1 MKRFR
6 RFFAAVLTAVFLTA
20 SGMVP
25 DTATILALAAEETVL
40 KDISNL
46 FPAGTELYSDTF
58 PGLVVT
64 YDSKDH
70 YVIKE
75 GRNEINLAVRVTD
88 IKLAKKS
95 LPALTVVFGIK
106 DIPAKEGEIALK
118 KTFVTGITTKHYEE
132 LIQKTGDASLINLV
146 KLLTL
151 DDAKEA
157 ISTYTRF
164 LVRLSEVATLSQ
176 NAANAKENAD
186 SEDYEETQDTE
197 YLDDEN
203 ASASGGS
210 KNTDDGENKKSD
222 DQKEPSEDAP
232 PAAVDYY
239 KRTILL
245 YLDGADLETDG
256 MYGTK
261 SLLDILRTEIPEDI
275 KVYVVTGGSKKW
287 HMDDRDTYQEYA
299 REKLYPGV
307 YEDRLKDDEKAKAAI
322 MADELYSEFSMNI
335 SGLQL
340 WEIVGSDTG
349 NRMVNRQTYVGQY
362 ITDPKF
368 LTRMIDYGATY
379 APSDKYDLLLWDHGG
394 GYTGFGYDELLKD
407 YIEKHPNQQGLPETG
422 LSLKNIRDAI
432 AGSDFIKDGNKF
444 DLIGF
449 DACQMGN
456 YEVVTTLKDLTEYYV
471 GSEEN
476 EPGTG
481 WDFEAIMSAISA
493 DSSISTTKLGEEIV
507 TSFMYRLYNREAT
520 LSVIEMGKV
529 AELDS
534 AVSSFADSLLAELE
548 KADSAYLDIL
558 EVVGRTPHFATKN
571 GYNTSNYLD
580 IKRFVTP
587 FVSEDSSFSNELKS
601 AAQNVLD
608 KLASCVICNQ
618 WQQEGVQNGGLS
630 IYFPLAAYYTTEDA
644 ENSHTNSSASDAV
657 YIYDTVD
664 VNEQYKKA
672 VAKFALMNIAGRLV
686 GADWAEN
693 NIRDRNDIISKMKSN
708 GMWENDWDY
717 LYMTA
722 DVDEQDENDETLKAF
737 QRILDERITKED
749 IVVTLPER
757 GENEPYTTPAQIK
770 INDVNPVSVG
780 DTINVRVEL
789 FDKDS
794 TRLGHLGNTNLYTQS
809 RSSETEDSVT
819 YSLNPFNQVWYLLNG
834 QICSMYIT
842 DIYED
847 SSYKGYI
854 PVCFWADARSA
865 STMDMQD
872 NETRTDYLK
881 RAAKEGKVKT
891 VYLEVY
897 SDEAGETFQVG
908 SYRTVNMQ
916 DGGVYA
922 AEIDLDYL
930 ENRYYE
936 LLGGAEDL
944 YTIQDT
950 PTVFSLGTVYY
961 EGKTELS
968 VSTAYIEGL
977 GNNYY
982 VSDVYGNEYY
992 LTDENLGTGQGLD
1005 DFYDTTSTSSGDE
1018 GESDSTMSWE
1028 KSQVI
1033 AEEVRQQAKEAY
1045 EAEVAAREELEADG
1059 TYGTTSAG
1067 PLSAGAT
1074 MSRSAEAGKA
1084 LGEDES
1090 EKELNE
1096 DETGKALLD
1105 DEAVSDVKA
1114 NGLEALDDEMK
1125 SSDAS
1130 DDESSVALAAENAAE
1145 ESLAVETDVTATA
1158 PTKESKITDVAAG
1171 NSNATSIPA
1180 EVVTTTAS
1188 KEENSAADASKNA
1201 AIVAGVTGIAESTGE
1216 VSSAAAADGNAA
1228 VVASTPAPV
1237 EEKPAPAIA
1246 ESVEQRPA
1254 AVVPVPET
1262 AAPVKEENTT
1272 TSEDGDNSKGSDD
1285 QNPAEIAQP
1294 QNDIKESASESTEG
1308 NEE

>member
-106 DIPAKEGEIALK
+106 EIPEKEGKIALK
-118 KTFVTGITTKHYEE
+118 KALVTGITTEHYEE

-157 ISTYTRF
+157 VSTYTKF
-164 LVRLSEVATLSQ
+164 LIRLSEVATLSQ
-176 NAANAKENAD
+176 SEANAKENTD
-186 SEDYEETQDTE
+186 SKDYEETQDTE
-197 YLDDEN
+197 YLDN
-203 ASASGGS
+203 ANAADGT
-210 KNTDDGENKKSD
+210 KNTNDGESKQADDKKES
-222 DQKEPSEDAP
+222 SEDDF

-261 SLLDILRTEIPEDI
+261 SLLDILRTDIPEDI

-287 HMDDRDTYQEYA
+287 HMDDKDTYQEYA

-307 YEDRLKDDEKAKAAI
+307 YEYKLKDYEKAKAAI

-335 SGLQL
+335 SGIQL

-394 GYTGFGYDELLKD
+394 GYTGFGFDELLNA
-407 YIEKHPNQQGLPETG
+407 YIQKHPDQQGLPSTG

-587 FVSEDSSFSNELKS
+587 FVSEDASFSDELKA

-608 KLASCVICNQ
+608 KLANCVICNK

-630 IYFPLAAYYTTEDA
+630 IYFPLAAYYTTEDDKG
-644 ENSHTNSSASDAV
+644 SYCNSSASDAV

-664 VNEQYKKA
+664 VNEKYKKA
-672 VAKFALMNIAGRLV
+672 VAKFALLNIAGRLV

-749 IVVTLPER
+749 IVITLPER
-757 GENEPYTTPAQIK
+757 GENEPYTTPAEIK
-770 INDVNPVSVG
+770 IEDVNPVSVG

-794 TRLGHLGNTNLYTQS
+794 NRLGHLGNTNLYTQS
-809 RSSETEDSVT
+809 RSSETEGSVT

-842 DIYED
+842 DIYDD

-881 RAAKEGKVKT
+881 RAAKEEKVKT

-908 SYRTVNMQ
+908 SYRTVNMH

-922 AEIDLDYL
+922 AEIDLEYL

-992 LTDENLGTGQGLD
+992 LTDENLGEGNGLD

-1033 AEEVRQQAKEAY
+1033 AEEVRQQAQEAY
-1045 EAEVAAREELEADG
+1045 EAEVAAREESEADG

-1067 PLSAGAT
+1067 PLSASAT
-1074 MSRSAEAGKA
+1074 MSRSAEVGKA

-1090 EKELNE
+1090 DEDSSVELATDGASKLHDSDGTATESLGAE
-1096 DETGKALLD
+1096 DDVIDRAPAKDSESTDA
-1105 DEAVSDVKA
+1105 AVGNGDISNAAVRPAEDVK
-1114 NGLEALDDEMK
+1114 
-1125 SSDAS
+1125 
-1130 DDESSVALAAENAAE
+1130 
-1145 ESLAVETDVTATA
+1145 
-1158 PTKESKITDVAAG
+1158 
-1171 NSNATSIPA
+1171 
-1180 EVVTTTAS
+1180 TTAS
-1188 KEENSAADASKNA
+1188 KEENTAEPVADTTVETATVEAA
-1201 AIVAGVTGIAESTGE
+1201 T
-1216 VSSAAAADGNAA
+1216 
-1228 VVASTPAPV
+1228 
-1237 EEKPAPAIA
+1237 
-1246 ESVEQRPA
+1246 
-1254 AVVPVPET
+1254 VVPVPET
-1262 AAPVKEENTT
+1262 AAPAKEENTT

-1294 QNDIKESASESTEG
+1294 QNDIKESASEGAEG

>member
-1 MKRFR
+1 
-6 RFFAAVLTAVFLTA
+6 
-20 SGMVP
+20 
-25 DTATILALAAEETVL
+25 
-40 KDISNL
+40 
-46 FPAGTELYSDTF
+46 
-58 PGLVVT
+58 
-64 YDSKDH
+64 
-70 YVIKE
+70 
-75 GRNEINLAVRVTD
+75 
-88 IKLAKKS
+88 
-95 LPALTVVFGIK
+95 
-106 DIPAKEGEIALK
+106 
-118 KTFVTGITTKHYEE
+118 
-132 LIQKTGDASLINLV
+132 
-146 KLLTL
+146 
-151 DDAKEA
+151 
-157 ISTYTRF
+157 
-164 LVRLSEVATLSQ
+164 
-176 NAANAKENAD
+176 
-186 SEDYEETQDTE
+186 
-197 YLDDEN
+197 
-203 ASASGGS
+203 
-210 KNTDDGENKKSD
+210 
-222 DQKEPSEDAP
+222 
-232 PAAVDYY
+232 
-239 KRTILL
+239 
-245 YLDGADLETDG
+245 
-256 MYGTK
+256 
-261 SLLDILRTEIPEDI
+261 
-275 KVYVVTGGSKKW
+275 
-287 HMDDRDTYQEYA
+287 
-299 REKLYPGV
+299 
-307 YEDRLKDDEKAKAAI
+307 
-322 MADELYSEFSMNI
+322 
-335 SGLQL
+335 
-340 WEIVGSDTG
+340 
-349 NRMVNRQTYVGQY
+349 
-362 ITDPKF
+362 
-368 LTRMIDYGATY
+368 
-379 APSDKYDLLLWDHGG
+379 
-394 GYTGFGYDELLKD
+394 
-407 YIEKHPNQQGLPETG
+407 
-422 LSLKNIRDAI
+422 
-432 AGSDFIKDGNKF
+432 
-444 DLIGF
+444 
-449 DACQMGN
+449 
-456 YEVVTTLKDLTEYYV
+456 
-471 GSEEN
+471 
-476 EPGTG
+476 
-481 WDFEAIMSAISA
+481 
-493 DSSISTTKLGEEIV
+493 
-507 TSFMYRLYNREAT
+507 
-520 LSVIEMGKV
+520 MGKV

-587 FVSEDSSFSNELKS
+587 FVSEDASFSDELKA

-608 KLASCVICNQ
+608 KLANCVICNK

-644 ENSHTNSSASDAV
+644 ENSHTNSSASDTV

-757 GENEPYTTPAQIK
+757 GENEPYTTPAEIK
-770 INDVNPVSVG
+770 IEDVNPVSVG

-794 TRLGHLGNTNLYTQS
+794 NRLGPIGNSNLYTQS
-809 RSSETEDSVT
+809 RSSETEGSVT

-842 DIYED
+842 DIYDD

-891 VYLEVY
+891 IYLEVY

-908 SYRTVNMQ
+908 SYRAVNMN

-922 AEIDLDYL
+922 AEIDLEYL

-992 LTDENLGTGQGLD
+992 LTDENLGDGQGLD
-1005 DFYDTTSTSSGDE
+1005 DFYDTTSPSSGDE

-1084 LGEDES
+1084 LGEDETGKALEEDKS
-1090 EKELNE
+1090 EKALAEDEIRKTLEEDKSEKVLDE

-1114 NGLEALDDEMK
+1114 NGLEALDDDEMK
-1125 SSDAS
+1125 SSDES
-1130 DDESSVALAAENAAE
+1130 DDESSVALAADASKLHDSDGTTT
-1145 ESLAVETDVTATA
+1145 ESLGAKDVKGEVSGTESLDAGDDVVEGS
-1158 PTKESKITDVAAG
+1158 P
-1171 NSNATSIPA
+1171 
-1180 EVVTTTAS
+1180 S
-1188 KEENSAADASKNA
+1188 KEENTASAVAPAPVEEKPASA
-1201 AIVAGVTGIAESTGE
+1201 IAE
-1216 VSSAAAADGNAA
+1216 
-1228 VVASTPAPV
+1228 PV

-1272 TSEDGDNSKGSDD
+1272 ASEDGDNSKGSDD

-1294 QNDIKESASESTEG
+1294 QNDIKESASESAEG

>member
-40 KDISNL
+40 KEISNL

-75 GRNEINLAVRVTD
+75 GGNEINLAVRVTD
-88 IKLAKKS
+88 IKLAKRS

-118 KTFVTGITTKHYEE
+118 KAFVTGITTKHYEE

-157 ISTYTRF
+157 ISTYTKF

-176 NAANAKENAD
+176 NAANAKENVD

-197 YLDDEN
+197 YLDDAN
-203 ASASGGS
+203 ASGDS
-210 KNTDDGENKKSD
+210 KNTDDGDNKKSD
-222 DQKEPSEDAP
+222 DQKEPSEDDP

-287 HMDDRDTYQEYA
+287 HMNDKDTYQEYA

-307 YEDRLKDDEKAKAAI
+307 YEDRLKDYEKAKAAS

-362 ITDPKF
+362 ITDPNF

-587 FVSEDSSFSNELKS
+587 FVSEDSSFSDELKS

-749 IVVTLPER
+749 IVITLPER
-757 GENEPYTTPAQIK
+757 GENEPYTTPAEIK

-780 DTINVRVEL
+780 DSIEVRVEL

-794 TRLGHLGNTNLYTQS
+794 NRLGPIGNSNLYTQS
-809 RSSETEDSVT
+809 RSSETEGSVT

-908 SYRTVNMQ
+908 SYRIVNMQ

-922 AEIDLDYL
+922 AEIDLEYL

-992 LTDENLGTGQGLD
+992 LTDENLGEGKGLD
-1005 DFYDTTSTSSGDE
+1005 DFYDTTAPSSGDE
-1018 GESDSTMSWE
+1018 GDSDSTMSWE

-1084 LGEDES
+1084 LD
-1090 EKELNE
+1090 E
-1096 DETGKALLD
+1096 DETGKAIDEDKSEKVLAEDEAGKAVLD

-1125 SSDAS
+1125 SSDES
-1130 DDESSVALAAENAAE
+1130 DDESSVALADDTSKLHDSEGTVTE
-1145 ESLAVETDVTATA
+1145 SFGSKDVKEEVSGTESLDAGDDVIEGS
-1158 PTKESKITDVAAG
+1158 P
-1171 NSNATSIPA
+1171 
-1180 EVVTTTAS
+1180 S
-1188 KEENSAADASKNA
+1188 KEENTAAAVAPAPVEEKPASA
-1201 AIVAGVTGIAESTGE
+1201 IAE
-1216 VSSAAAADGNAA
+1216 
-1228 VVASTPAPV
+1228 PV

-1254 AVVPVPET
+1254 PVVPVPET
-1262 AAPVKEENTT
+1262 AAPAKEEKTT

-1294 QNDIKESASESTEG
+1294 QNDIKESASESAEG

>member
-40 KDISNL
+40 KEISNL
-46 FPAGTELYSDTF
+46 FPVGTELYSDTF

-75 GRNEINLAVRVTD
+75 GKNEINLAVRVTD

-106 DIPAKEGEIALK
+106 DIPAMEGEIALK
-118 KTFVTGITTKHYEE
+118 KAFVTGITTKHYEE

-186 SEDYEETQDTE
+186 SEDYEEIQDTE
-197 YLDDEN
+197 YLDDTN
-203 ASASGGS
+203 AADGANGAN
-210 KNTDDGENKKSD
+210 NTDNGDKKQSD
-222 DQKEPSEDAP
+222 DKKESSEDDP

-261 SLLDILRTEIPEDI
+261 SLLDILRTDIPEDI

-287 HMDDRDTYQEYA
+287 HMNDKDTYQEYA

-307 YEDRLKDDEKAKAAI
+307 YEDRLKDYEKAKAAS

-362 ITDPKF
+362 ITDPNF

-394 GYTGFGYDELLKD
+394 GYTGFGFDELLNA
-407 YIEKHPNQQGLPETG
+407 YIQKHPDQQGLPSTG

-587 FVSEDSSFSNELKS
+587 FTSADSSFSDELKS

-749 IVVTLPER
+749 IVITLPER
-757 GENEPYTTPAQIK
+757 GENEPYTTPAEIK

-780 DTINVRVEL
+780 DSIEVRVEL

-794 TRLGHLGNTNLYTQS
+794 NRLGPIGNSNLYTQS
-809 RSSETEDSVT
+809 RSSETEGSVT

-908 SYRTVNMQ
+908 SYRIVNMQ

-922 AEIDLDYL
+922 AEIDLEYL

-1084 LGEDES
+1084 LGEDETGKAIEEDKS
-1090 EKELNE
+1090 EKVLDE

-1125 SSDAS
+1125 SSDES
-1130 DDESSVALAAENAAE
+1130 DDESSVALADDGASKLHDSDGTAT
-1145 ESLAVETDVTATA
+1145 ESLGAKDV
-1158 PTKESKITDVAAG
+1158 KEEVSVTESLDAGDDVIEG
-1171 NSNATSIPA
+1171 SP
-1180 EVVTTTAS
+1180 S
-1188 KEENSAADASKNA
+1188 KEEN
-1201 AIVAGVTGIAESTGE
+1201 T
-1216 VSSAAAADGNAA
+1216 AAA
-1228 VVASTPAPV
+1228 VASAPV

-1246 ESVEQRPA
+1246 ESVEQRPY
-1254 AVVPVPET
+1254 AVVPVPEN
-1262 AAPVKEENTT
+1262 AAPAKEENTT

-1294 QNDIKESASESTEG
+1294 QNDIKESASESAEG
-1308 NEE
+1308 NDE

>member
-1 MKRFR
+1 
-6 RFFAAVLTAVFLTA
+6 
-20 SGMVP
+20 
-25 DTATILALAAEETVL
+25 
-40 KDISNL
+40 
-46 FPAGTELYSDTF
+46 
-58 PGLVVT
+58 
-64 YDSKDH
+64 
-70 YVIKE
+70 
-75 GRNEINLAVRVTD
+75 
-88 IKLAKKS
+88 
-95 LPALTVVFGIK
+95 
-106 DIPAKEGEIALK
+106 
-118 KTFVTGITTKHYEE
+118 
-132 LIQKTGDASLINLV
+132 
-146 KLLTL
+146 
-151 DDAKEA
+151 
-157 ISTYTRF
+157 
-164 LVRLSEVATLSQ
+164 
-176 NAANAKENAD
+176 
-186 SEDYEETQDTE
+186 
-197 YLDDEN
+197 
-203 ASASGGS
+203 
-210 KNTDDGENKKSD
+210 
-222 DQKEPSEDAP
+222 
-232 PAAVDYY
+232 
-239 KRTILL
+239 
-245 YLDGADLETDG
+245 
-256 MYGTK
+256 
-261 SLLDILRTEIPEDI
+261 
-275 KVYVVTGGSKKW
+275 
-287 HMDDRDTYQEYA
+287 
-299 REKLYPGV
+299 
-307 YEDRLKDDEKAKAAI
+307 
-322 MADELYSEFSMNI
+322 
-335 SGLQL
+335 
-340 WEIVGSDTG
+340 
-349 NRMVNRQTYVGQY
+349 
-362 ITDPKF
+362 
-368 LTRMIDYGATY
+368 
-379 APSDKYDLLLWDHGG
+379 
-394 GYTGFGYDELLKD
+394 
-407 YIEKHPNQQGLPETG
+407 
-422 LSLKNIRDAI
+422 
-432 AGSDFIKDGNKF
+432 
-444 DLIGF
+444 
-449 DACQMGN
+449 
-456 YEVVTTLKDLTEYYV
+456 
-471 GSEEN
+471 
-476 EPGTG
+476 
-481 WDFEAIMSAISA
+481 
-493 DSSISTTKLGEEIV
+493 
-507 TSFMYRLYNREAT
+507 
-520 LSVIEMGKV
+520 
-529 AELDS
+529 
-534 AVSSFADSLLAELE
+534 
-548 KADSAYLDIL
+548 
-558 EVVGRTPHFATKN
+558 
-571 GYNTSNYLD
+571 
-580 IKRFVTP
+580 
-587 FVSEDSSFSNELKS
+587 
-601 AAQNVLD
+601 
-608 KLASCVICNQ
+608 
-618 WQQEGVQNGGLS
+618 
-630 IYFPLAAYYTTEDA
+630 
-644 ENSHTNSSASDAV
+644 
-657 YIYDTVD
+657 
-664 VNEQYKKA
+664 
-672 VAKFALMNIAGRLV
+672 
-686 GADWAEN
+686 
-693 NIRDRNDIISKMKSN
+693 
-708 GMWENDWDY
+708 
-717 LYMTA
+717 
-722 DVDEQDENDETLKAF
+722 
-737 QRILDERITKED
+737 
-749 IVVTLPER
+749 
-757 GENEPYTTPAQIK
+757 
-770 INDVNPVSVG
+770 
-780 DTINVRVEL
+780 
-789 FDKDS
+789 
-794 TRLGHLGNTNLYTQS
+794 
-809 RSSETEDSVT
+809 
-819 YSLNPFNQVWYLLNG
+819 
-834 QICSMYIT
+834 MYIT

-897 SDEAGETFQVG
+897 SDEAGENFQVG

-1294 QNDIKESASESTEG
+1294 QNDMKESASEGTEG
-1308 NEE
+1308 NDE

>member
-6 RFFAAVLTAVFLTA
+6 RFLSAVLTAVFLTA

-40 KDISNL
+40 KEISNL

-75 GRNEINLAVRVTD
+75 GKNEINLAVRVTD

-118 KTFVTGITTKHYEE
+118 KAFVTGITTKHYEE

-157 ISTYTRF
+157 ISSYTRF

-197 YLDDEN
+197 YADDAN
-203 ASASGGS
+203 ASGDS
-210 KNTDDGENKKSD
+210 KNTDDGDNKKSD
-222 DQKEPSEDAP
+222 DQKEPSEDDP

-261 SLLDILRTEIPEDI
+261 SILDILRTEIPEDI

-287 HMDDRDTYQEYA
+287 HMNDKDTYQEYA

-307 YEDRLKDDEKAKAAI
+307 YEDRLKDYEKAKAAI

-394 GYTGFGYDELLKD
+394 GYTGFGFDELLNA
-407 YIEKHPNQQGLPETG
+407 YIQKHPDQQGLPETG

-529 AELDS
+529 SELDS

-587 FVSEDSSFSNELKS
+587 FVSEDASFSDELKA

-608 KLASCVICNQ
+608 KLANCVICNK

-693 NIRDRNDIISKMKSN
+693 NIRDKNDLVSKMKSN

-757 GENEPYTTPAQIK
+757 GENEPYTTPAEIK
-770 INDVNPVSVG
+770 IEDVNPVSVG

-794 TRLGHLGNTNLYTQS
+794 NRLGPIGNSNLYTQS
-809 RSSETEDSVT
+809 RSSETEGSVT

-908 SYRTVNMQ
+908 SYRIVNMQ

-922 AEIDLDYL
+922 AEIDLEYL

-992 LTDENLGTGQGLD
+992 LTDENLGDGQGLD
-1005 DFYDTTSTSSGDE
+1005 DFYDTTSPSSGEE

-1074 MSRSAEAGKA
+1074 MSRSIEAGKA
-1084 LGEDES
+1084 LGEDETGKALEEDKS

-1096 DETGKALLD
+1096 DDVVDSAPAKDGESTDA
-1105 DEAVSDVKA
+1105 AV
-1114 NGLEALDDEMK
+1114 
-1125 SSDAS
+1125 
-1130 DDESSVALAAENAAE
+1130 
-1145 ESLAVETDVTATA
+1145 
-1158 PTKESKITDVAAG
+1158 G
-1171 NSNATSIPA
+1171 NSDITTIPA
-1180 EVVTTTAS
+1180 EDVKTTAS
-1188 KEENSAADASKNA
+1188 KEENTAAVDADTTVEA
-1201 AIVAGVTGIAESTGE
+1201 ATVEAGTVAPADGST
-1216 VSSAAAADGNAA
+1216 AAA
-1228 VVASTPAPV
+1228 VAPAPV
-1237 EEKPAPAIA
+1237 EEKPASAIAEPVEEKPASAIA
-1246 ESVEQRPA
+1246 ESVEQKPA
-1254 AVVPVPET
+1254 AVAPEPAT

-1272 TSEDGDNSKGSDD
+1272 TSEDGDNSQGSDD

-1294 QNDIKESASESTEG
+1294 QNDIKESASESAEG
-1308 NEE
+1308 N